1 MDVTKKRQPF
11 HGLNTFF
18 KNSVNFLISCKN
30 VDIHMIKESCL
41 ITKIASFGILSGL
54 WRILFGKTSVMDV
67 TLCRYGRDTSET
79 QIEMVWE
86 IINQTFTALW
96 LTPTMIL
103 KSCFDVKKT
112 IWNDYED
119 FMLKGFSSGLNNEL
133 ALMGG

>member
-11 HGLNTFF
+11 HGLNTFL
-18 KNSVNFLISCKN
+18 KNSVNFLISCKKSWYPHDQGVVSDYKN
-30 VDIHMIKESCL
+30 
-41 ITKIASFGILSGL
+41 SFGIISGL

-86 IINQTFTALW
+86 IINQTFTELW

-119 FMLKGFSSGLNNEL
+119 FMLKGFGSGHNNEL
-133 ALMGG
+133 ALIGG